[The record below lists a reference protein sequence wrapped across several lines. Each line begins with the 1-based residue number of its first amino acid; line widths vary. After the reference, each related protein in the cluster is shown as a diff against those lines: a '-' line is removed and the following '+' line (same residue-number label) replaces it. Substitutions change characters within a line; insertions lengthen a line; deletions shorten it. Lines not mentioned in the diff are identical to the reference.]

1 VALHEPQGAVT
12 DSHEVEEMIRGAG
25 EKFFG
30 SVWKQLSVCIA
41 LAVVF
46 SADLAAAGRN
56 DQAELQ
62 KTYVAVAKKAMPAVV
77 TVNAMIHR
85 GGYSEPLGVGSGFL
99 VTENGFI
106 VTNYHVIRG
115 ADRLVVKMYD
125 GKTVRAEV
133 TGVSKRADLAVLKI
147 PTKGKLPFLRF
158 ADTDKVEIGHCA
170 IAIGSPFSLSQ
181 TMTTGIVSF
190 KGRELGLHYKENYIQ
205 TDAAINPGN
214 SGGPLLNLSGEVIGV
229 NDCMISPGVKNG
241 AAGSVGIGFA
251 IDGNLAR
258 IVVLSIIKSKLPERP
273 CLGVVMKEFDKDSPP
288 VLAEVLEGSP
298 AAAAGLKPGDRI
310 LKIGRRKV
318 STVWDVQTAVLA
330 LYEPGDVASITFSR
344 NGKVLKTKLKVGAT
358 K

>member
-1 VALHEPQGAVT
+1 
-12 DSHEVEEMIRGAG
+12 MIHVAG

-30 SVWKQLSVCIA
+30 SSRRWLTVFIPI
-41 LAVVF
+41 AVVF
-46 SADLAAAGRN
+46 SADLATAGRN
-56 DQAELQ
+56 DQPELQ
-62 KTYVAVAKKAMPAVV
+62 TTYVAVAKKAMPAVV
-77 TVNAMIHR
+77 TVNAMIHK
-85 GGYSEPLGVGSGFL
+85 GGYSERLGVGSGFL
-99 VTENGFI
+99 VSENGFI

-115 ADRLVVKMYD
+115 ADHLVVKMYD
-125 GKTVRAEV
+125 GKTIRAEV

-147 PTKGKLPFLRF
+147 PAKGKLPFLKF

-170 IAIGSPFSLSQ
+170 IAIGSPFALSQ

-229 NDCMISPGVKNG
+229 NDCLISPGVDKG
-241 AAGSVGIGFA
+241 AAGNVGIGFA

-298 AAAAGLKPGDRI
+298 AATAGLKPGDRI
-310 LKIGRRKV
+310 LKVDKREV

-330 LYEPGDVASITFSR
+330 LYEPGDIATITFSR
-344 NGKVLKTKLKVGAT
+344 NGKVLKTKLKIGAIR
-358 K
+358 